1 MNRSR
6 TIPAFGLGV
15 FLMRGKDCFS
25 PDGVPPHI
33 HHATYKLFG
42 WMGRSTLNGKNT
54 ITCQWPFQGPIDWR
68 YLPYIRPIF

>member
-42 WMGRSTLNGKNT
+42 WMGRSTLNGKPQSHVNDHFRDRLIGGT
-54 ITCQWPFQGPIDWR
+54 YHI
-68 YLPYIRPIF
+68 